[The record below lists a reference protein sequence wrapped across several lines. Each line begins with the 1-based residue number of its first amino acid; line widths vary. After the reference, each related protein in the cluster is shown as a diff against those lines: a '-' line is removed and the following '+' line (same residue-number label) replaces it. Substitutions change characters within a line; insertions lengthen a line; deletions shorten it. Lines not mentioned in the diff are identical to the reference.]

1 MEKRN
6 LICYLQEI
14 PEFRRRAGLRHPLSS
29 VLLIVIMAKMSG
41 CHSFRS
47 MGDFVERHRV
57 ALAAYFQP
65 KNDRLPSFLT
75 IRKVLQ
81 GLDFR
86 LLFDAFH
93 QWAAQYIDPESL
105 IHIDGKSIR
114 STVSNYDNAQP
125 DFTAL
130 VSAYCSQ
137 SGQVIAAQAYQN
149 ATESEVNVGQNLLKQ
164 LNMSGQTYSF
174 DALHCKKNASINR

>member
-6 LICYLQEI
+6 LICYLSEI
-14 PEFRRRAGLRHPLSS
+14 PDFRRQAGLRHKLGP
-29 VLLIVIMAKMSG
+29 VLLMVIMAKMSG

-47 MGDFVERHRV
+47 MGDFVHRHQRD
-57 ALAAYFQP
+57 LITYFKP
-65 KNDRLPSFLT
+65 RKDRLPSFLT

-86 LLFDAFH
+86 LLFDAFRN
-93 QWAAQYIDPESL
+93 WSLQYLEPQSL
-105 IHIDGKSIR
+105 ISLDGKSIR
-114 STVSNYDNAQP
+114 STVSDYDNAQQ

-137 SGQVIAAQAYQN
+137 SGRVIAAAAYQN
-149 ATESEVNVGQNLLKQ
+149 AEQSEISVVQSLLAQ
-164 LNMSGQTYSF
+164 LDLQGPTYSL
-174 DALHCKKNASINR
+174 DALHCKKNA